1 MSNWRDTIF
10 ALSSGRPP
18 AAIAVVR
25 VSGPAAS
32 DALMALAG
40 RVPQPRQATLLRL
53 KIPYSDGGGPHLNSA
68 VEPIDDALVLWFPGP
83 RSETGEDTAEFQ
95 LHGGYAVVAAV
106 LSALGTVEGLRPAGP
121 GEFTRRAFENGKLP
135 APRAVG

>member
-1 MSNWRDTIF
+1 MTALVTCNLIRPASACNDGGLMQQHMTTDRDTIF

-25 VSGPAAS
+25 VSGPAAR
-32 DALMALAG
+32 DAIMALAG

-53 KIPYSDGGGPHLNSA
+53 KIPCSDGGGPHSGSA

-95 LHGGYAVVAAV
+95 LHGGYAEI
-106 LSALGTVEGLRPAGP
+106 GR
-121 GEFTRRAFENGKLP
+121 
-135 APRAVG
+135 